1 VISATLNTLLP
12 LFLNNLFPI
21 LFVAG
26 IGYTIGKLLDV
37 DPKSLSRVVFYVFSP
52 FLIFELLTTSK
63 LSNGDIFRIA
73 GFAALQ
79 MLLTGALAFLI
90 GKSLKLERKHFVAI
104 ILCAITVNAGNY
116 GLSLNLFAFGE
127 IALAHASLY
136 FTTAAI
142 LTYTFGV
149 AIASMG
155 SMTLKQSLR
164 QLVKIPTVYAVILA
178 LLFNVSKWTLPL
190 PLERPVSL
198 LADAAIPGMLVLL
211 GLQLQHSQRSWDLKT
226 ISIASGIR
234 LVGGPLV
241 AISTAGLVG
250 LQGFAYKAGIIEASM
265 PSAVLTTV
273 LATEFDVKPA
283 FVTTV
288 VFMTTIL
295 SPLTL
300 TPLLAFLGA

>member
-1 VISATLNTLLP
+1 MNTLFP

-21 LFVAG
+21 LLVAG
-26 IGYTIGKLLDV
+26 IGYTLGKVLDV

-52 FLIFELLTTSK
+52 FLIFELLTTSE

-73 GFAALQ
+73 SFAALQ
-79 MLLTGALAFLI
+79 MLLTGVLAFLI
-90 GKSLKLERKHFVAI
+90 GKIFKFDRKLFVAI
-104 ILCAITVNAGNY
+104 ILCAISVNAGNY
-116 GLSLNLFAFGE
+116 GLSLNLFAYGE
-127 IALAHASLY
+127 TALAHASLY
-136 FTTAAI
+136 FATSAI
-142 LTYTFGV
+142 IIYTVGV

-155 SMTLKQSLR
+155 SMSFKQSLR
-164 QLVKIPTVYAVILA
+164 QLVKIPTVYAVIMA
-178 LLFNVSKWTLPL
+178 LLFNVLKWQLPL
-190 PLERPVSL
+190 FLERPVAL

-234 LVGGPLV
+234 LIGGPLL
-241 AISTAGLVG
+241 AISTAGFFG

-265 PSAVLTTV
+265 PPAVLTTV

-288 VFMTTIL
+288 VFITTIL

-300 TPLLAFLGA
+300 TPLLAYLGA

>member
-1 VISATLNTLLP
+1 
-12 LFLNNLFPI
+12 LFPI
-21 LFVAG
+21 LLVAG
-26 IGYTIGKLLDV
+26 IGYTLGKVLHV

-52 FLIFELLTTSK
+52 FLIFELLVTSK
-63 LSNGDIFRIA
+63 LSNGDILRIA
-73 GFAALQ
+73 GFSALQ
-79 MLLTGALAFLI
+79 MLLTGTLAFII
-90 GKSLKLERKHFVAI
+90 GKALKLERKHFVAI
-104 ILCAITVNAGNY
+104 ILCSITVNAGNY

-127 IALAHASLY
+127 TALAHASLY
-136 FTTAAI
+136 FATSAI

-155 SMTLKQSLR
+155 SMSPKQSVR
-164 QLVKIPTVYAVILA
+164 QLVKIPTVYAVIVA
-178 LLFNVSKWTLPL
+178 LIFNLFQWTLPL
-190 PLERPVSL
+190 PLERPVAL

-234 LVGGPLV
+234 LLAGPLL
-241 AISTAGLVG
+241 ALLTAGFVG
-250 LQGFAYKAGIIEASM
+250 LQGIAYKAGIIEASM
-265 PSAVLTTV
+265 PTAVLTTV

-288 VFMTTIL
+288 VFITTIL

-300 TPLLAFLGA
+300 TPLLAYLGA

>member
-1 VISATLNTLLP
+1 LSILFP

-21 LFVAG
+21 LLVAG
-26 IGYTIGKLLDV
+26 IGYTLGRLLHV
-37 DPKSLSRVVFYVFSP
+37 DPKSLSRGVFYVFSP
-52 FLIFELLTTSK
+52 FLIFEVLTTSK
-63 LSNGDIFRIA
+63 LSDGDILRIMV
-73 GFAALQ
+73 FAALQ
-79 MLLTGALAFLI
+79 MLLTGILAFLI
-90 GKSLKLERKHFVAI
+90 GKALKLERKLFVAI
-104 ILCAITVNAGNY
+104 ILCSITVNAGNY

-127 IALAHASLY
+127 TAVAHASLY
-136 FTTAAI
+136 FATAAI

-155 SMTLKQSLR
+155 SMSLKHSFR

-178 LLFNVSKWTLPL
+178 LLMTLFKWELPL

-198 LADAAIPGMLVLL
+198 LAGAAIPGMLVLL

-234 LVGGPLV
+234 LLGGPLL
-241 AISTAGLVG
+241 AISTAGIVG
-250 LQGFAYKAGIIEASM
+250 LQGIAYKAGIIEASM
-265 PSAVLTTV
+265 PAAVLTTV

-288 VFMTTIL
+288 VFITTIL

-300 TPLLAFLGA
+300 TPLLAYLGA

>member
-1 VISATLNTLLP
+1 LNTLFP

-21 LFVAG
+21 LLVAG
-26 IGYTIGKLLDV
+26 IGYTLGKVLDV

-73 GFAALQ
+73 SFAALQ
-79 MLLTGALAFLI
+79 MLLTGVLAFLI
-90 GKSLKLERKHFVAI
+90 GKFFKFDRKLFVAI
-104 ILCAITVNAGNY
+104 ILCAISVNAGNY

-127 IALAHASLY
+127 TALAHASLY
-136 FTTAAI
+136 FATAAI
-142 LTYTFGV
+142 ITYTVGV

-155 SMTLKQSLR
+155 SMSLKQSLR
-164 QLVKIPTVYAVILA
+164 QLIKIPTVYAVLLA
-178 LLFNVSKWTLPL
+178 LLFSALKWQLPL
-190 PLERPVSL
+190 ALERPVAL

-234 LVGGPLV
+234 LIGGPLL
-241 AISTAGLVG
+241 AIATAGFLG

-265 PSAVLTTV
+265 PTAVLTTV

-288 VFMTTIL
+288 VFLTTIL